1 MIKKHKTISL
11 NMGLCEGRHE
21 IPQVTDGY
29 IFPSEVNPTDIDGLR
44 RTAWNKLCETYK
56 NKGLDI
62 DVDMPVLHLYV
73 TGLTVAL
80 VEVINVCRKLDITL
94 RLYHYNRETNDYYV
108 QIVY

>member
-1 MIKKHKTISL
+1 MKKFNTITL

-29 IFPSEVNPTDIDGLR
+29 IFPSEVNPTDIYGLR
-44 RTAWNKLCETYK
+44 ITAWNNLYELYT
-56 NKGLDI
+56 NKGLDF

-80 VEVINVCRKLDITL
+80 VEVINMCKKLDITL
-94 RLYHYNRETNDYYV
+94 ILYHYNRETNDYYPQYV
-108 QIVY
+108 I

>member
-1 MIKKHKTISL
+1 MKKHKTITL

-29 IFPSEVNPTDIDGLR
+29 IFPSEVNPIDLRQLNNIAVDRLMDI
-44 RTAWNKLCETYK
+44 CEKEYNDK
-56 NKGLDI
+56 KQIIEQLN
-62 DVDMPVLHLYV
+62 LYV

>member
-1 MIKKHKTISL
+1 MTTKHKTITL

-29 IFPSEVNPTDIDGLR
+29 IFPSEVNPTDINSLR
-44 RTAWNKLCETYK
+44 RIAWNKLCTTYT

-80 VEVINVCRKLDITL
+80 VEVINVCKKLDITL
-94 RLYHYNRETNDYYV
+94 ILYHYNRETGDYYT
-108 QIVY
+108 QHVY

>member
-1 MIKKHKTISL
+1 MKKHKTITL

-29 IFPSEVNPTDIDGLR
+29 IFPSEVNPTDIDELR

-80 VEVINVCRKLDITL
+80 VEVINVWRKLDITL
-94 RLYHYNRETNDYYV
+94 WLYHYNMETGDYY
-108 QIVY
+108 QQNVY

>member
-1 MIKKHKTISL
+1 MRKHNTITL

-44 RTAWNKLCETYK
+44 RTACNKLCTTYT
-56 NKGLDI
+56 NKGLHI
-62 DVDMPVLHLYV
+62 DEDMPILHLYV

-80 VEVINVCRKLDITL
+80 VEVINVCKKLDITL
-94 RLYHYNRETNDYYV
+94 ILYHYNRETGDYYP
-108 QIVY
+108 QNVY